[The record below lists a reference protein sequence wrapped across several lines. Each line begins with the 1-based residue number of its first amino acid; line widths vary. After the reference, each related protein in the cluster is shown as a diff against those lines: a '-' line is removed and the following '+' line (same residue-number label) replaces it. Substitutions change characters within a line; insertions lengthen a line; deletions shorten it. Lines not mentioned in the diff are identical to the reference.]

1 MAKRI
6 QYEHPLISRYSTSDM
21 SYIWS
26 PEEKF
31 KTWRKLWI
39 SLAKSQRELGLNISQ
54 EQINEMQNNVN
65 NINYEVA
72 ENFERIFHHDV
83 MAHVHA
89 YGELC
94 PLAKP
99 IIHLGATSCYVG
111 DNTDLI
117 LIKQSLYKV
126 KTDLITLI
134 RIMQDFAVKH
144 RYLPTLGFT
153 HFQPAQLTTVGKRC
167 VLWIQDLLMDISDIH
182 NLIQELPM
190 RGIKGTTGTQAT
202 FLELFDGNHSKVK
215 ELNRKIC
222 NEMGFSKWISVSGQ
236 TYSRKWDDK
245 VISILSSLSQSTYKI
260 CNDIRL
266 LSSMKEIEE
275 PFDKNQIG
283 SSAMAY
289 KRNPMKCERVCS
301 IARYVMGLPNSTAN
315 THANQ
320 WFERTLDDSAIRRI
334 VLPESFLA
342 VDVIISTMIKIMD
355 GIKVW
360 PAVIDNNIRLELP
373 FMATEIILMHC
384 VKAGGDRQFLH
395 ELIRQ
400 HSIDAGI
407 QVKQYGYKND
417 LIDRIKNDNNFSAIH
432 HKLDD
437 LMNPSLFIGR
447 APEQVDEFINED
459 LEPILQMCEN
469 I

>member
-1 MAKRI
+1 MKKHLHFI
-6 QYEHPLISRYSTSDM
+6 LLIIFALNFSFISSQQRYINEIFSDVDVTSDIV
-21 SYIWS
+21 YG
-26 PEEKF
+26 
-31 KTWRKLWI
+31 T
-39 SLAKSQRELGLNISQ
+39 NIT
-54 EQINEMQNNVN
+54 V
-65 NINYEVA
+65 
-72 ENFERIFHHDV
+72 F
-83 MAHVHA
+83 
-89 YGELC
+89 
-94 PLAKP
+94 
-99 IIHLGATSCYVG
+99 
-111 DNTDLI
+111 
-117 LIKQSLYKV
+117 
-126 KTDLITLI
+126 
-134 RIMQDFAVKH
+134 
-144 RYLPTLGFT
+144 PTLLG
-153 HFQPAQLTTVGKRC
+153 QSPAQ
-167 VLWIQDLLMDISDIH
+167 QDLLMDISDIH

-447 APEQVDEFINED
+447 SPEQVDEFINED